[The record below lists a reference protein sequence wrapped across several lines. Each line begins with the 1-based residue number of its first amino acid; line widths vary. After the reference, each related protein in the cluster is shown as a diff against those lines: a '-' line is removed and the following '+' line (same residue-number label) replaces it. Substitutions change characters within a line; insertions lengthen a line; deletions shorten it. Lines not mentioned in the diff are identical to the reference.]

1 MHDVTITSTLASETP
16 ETLTAAA
23 ARAGDWFGEPFLH
36 EDEDPLAA
44 LAPGTARRAAL
55 DDALAEIEAG
65 LRLRQLTRPTGTNAT
80 SDAGIA
86 RTRRVQRPAS
96 TGAASR

>member
-1 MHDVTITSTLASETP
+1 MWNIELARIIQE
-16 ETLTAAA
+16 E
-23 ARAGDWFGEPFLH
+23 RE
-36 EDEDPLAA
+36 
-44 LAPGTARRAAL
+44 R
-55 DDALAEIEAG
+55 EIEAG